1 MMNKKNTGR
10 KMKRKLVALVIA
22 SSVSMVSVADIN
34 EVQQALEAEDKVA
47 AQYAFDELSAAEKNS
62 IDGKVLT
69 GRLMLVKEDTED
81 AFDYFEE
88 LQEQHSSNVDVN
100 YYLGVSAVIMAQ
112 KASIFSK
119 LGYAKDFIKAM
130 EKTIELKP
138 DHQDAL
144 NTLIGFHLNA
154 PSIAGGDAEQ
164 ALTFAKQLQQYDA
177 EQGYSQIA
185 NVYWQTEKPELA
197 KQTMAEA
204 FEKYPKSGTLYFTRA
219 MASIADEAW
228 QDARADLI
236 FAVKYAKDDEK
247 KSRALYQQ
255 GKVSVKSGDET
266 ALGIDALTQALPI
279 ADKQYKPWVN
289 YRLAQLHINEKQLA
303 KAGDFIAAIDVS
315 EDEELED
322 KVKKLKKKLKKLI
335 G

>member
-1 MMNKKNTGR
+1 
-10 KMKRKLVALVIA
+10 MKRKLITLALI
-22 SSVSMVSVADIN
+22 SSISITSHADITAVKN
-34 EVQQALEAEDKVA
+34 ALEVEDSKLAE
-47 AQYAFDELSAAEKNS
+47 QEFSSLSVTEKNS
-62 IDGKVLT
+62 LEGKVLT
-69 GRLMLVKEDTED
+69 GRIMLVNNDTED

-88 LQEQHSSNVDVN
+88 LQEQNSSNVDVN

-119 LGYAKDFIKAM
+119 LGYAKDFVKAM
-130 EKTIELKP
+130 EKTVELKP

-154 PSIAGGDAEQ
+154 PGIAGGDTEQ
-164 ALTFAKQLQQYDA
+164 ALVFAKQLQQHDA
-177 EQGYSQIA
+177 ELGYSQIA

-197 KQTMAEA
+197 EKTLTEA
-204 FEKYPKSGTLYFTRA
+204 FAKFPESGTLYFSRA
-219 MASIADEAW
+219 MARINDEAW
-228 QDARADLI
+228 KDARADLV

-255 GKVSVKSGDET
+255 GKVSVKSGDES
-266 ALGIDALTQALPI
+266 ALGIEALTEALPI
-279 ADKQYKPWVN
+279 ADKQYQPWVK
-289 YRLAQLHINEKQLA
+289 YRLAQLYISEKQLA
-303 KAGDFIAAIDVS
+303 KADDFIAGIDIS

-322 KVKKLKKKLKKLI
+322 KVKKLKKELKKLS